1 MTTPNKEMTTLLLNI
16 RTPLNKEGLVRDE
29 QTNELYLPLTSTIVL
44 KRKQEMLYVPLD
56 FENNHTIDALVDSGA
71 FVSAIAQD
79 DLQMIKQKAPNNI
92 LKIDNPPNFQIQVAN
107 GQLEKPL
114 STATLKFEIGDNSFA
129 EHFVVMKKITGPII
143 GLHFMRNN
151 SVVIDTTHG
160 LIHFPNLTMQV
171 KTASS
176 ETTTKPQPVIMDA
189 DLTIP
194 PATTKTVTA
203 FIDHPSKWNTTGTVT
218 PLEKFTETASL
229 LISHSMSTIIDKRIA
244 VRVTNTTESPFLIKK
259 HTQIAEFSVVT
270 PEQSKHIKPVDMA
283 ILSMIPQDDPDMTA
297 YLNEL
302 LRTNKSEQQDNTF
315 WFPTPENPGKPEDH
329 TPIQTRILKE
339 LNELKN
345 KEKLNPQESTESRN
359 KFLTRFD
366 WTDTL
371 LTEMEKQAIENILV
385 EYHDIF
391 ARHRMDIGMNT
402 EFKVKLTPKDDKA
415 VYSQSLPMPI
425 HLKEDLIVE
434 LALMHKYGII
444 TVLPFS
450 KYASPIFAQR
460 KPNGKLRL
468 LVDLR
473 KINSLIA
480 DDYTNN
486 NHPVSTLSD
495 AAQHLAGKSLF
506 CKLDC
511 SQAYHC
517 LQMADQRSVE
527 MLAFNFASRTFAYK
541 RLAQGL
547 SRSVS
552 AFSSFM
558 REYLDPVVKADQCAQ
573 YVDDIGIAANNATD
587 LTRNIRAV
595 FKCIRQAG
603 LKLTIEKCHFGVR
616 QVEFLGRTISPE
628 GVSPQARK
636 IQNFLAKLRFPKSK
650 KALQRYLGFV
660 NFYRNYIPRMAEK
673 LNPFYKLLKTEVPIN
688 ITSDL
693 KETFDS
699 VNTALKNACEL
710 ALKQLIPGKQLALM
724 TDASF
729 RSAGYALM
737 IEDNPDQK
745 IQSKRKTYAPVA
757 FGSNFFSPAQ
767 LKMSIYSKEFLVIY
781 MAFLELAHILWEATK
796 PTIVLTDNKSVTR
809 FFQTKAIPPA
819 LWNACDYVLQFNF
832 KIAHIAGSVN
842 TAADFL
848 SRLELK
854 VTEKICLKI
863 REDIQTTPIE
873 VTTSSSD
880 VADEEH
886 IFFTHEDDAKESEEQ
901 TLERKQQSR
910 QNAKQW
916 AANEELP
923 ALKTSV
929 KEFTRID
936 GNTTSY
942 SMNSIKATARI
953 RVEQEV
959 DLVLKNLK
967 LKILGQPFDEVLI
980 MTDSRY
986 KHYKTNEDRIILKDG
1001 LLYRK
1006 YFGETGSVK
1015 YYQILIPKQLFKE
1028 VLRSLHGEFGK
1039 HPGIFKTRNACRE
1052 KYYFPK
1058 MAQLCREWVISC
1070 EQCIRESRIDPSLTR
1085 PPLQNP
1091 NEHITAP
1098 EDAIQIDLVPEL
1110 PPSGGY
1116 ENIVTAMDVFSR
1128 YLFAYPTA
1136 NQDAKTIAKVLIN
1149 IMTKHSYLPATL
1161 ISDKGTA
1168 FTSHVFQEV
1177 AGVLGV
1183 TLKHA
1188 TTKHAQTIG
1197 LLERSHK
1204 SIKKALKIET
1214 GERRSLWHKYIN
1226 IAVLNYNTSYHTSI
1240 GCEPSRVFHGRIPY
1254 NILDLK
1260 LGIRPQQQPIP
1271 TSQIAQDVLEQTQMI
1286 YQDVRKNTMQAY
1298 IKYKAYYDKKAKAS
1312 KLKEADYVYI
1322 LQPKADHQGSK
1333 IPFTEFRWMGPV
1345 YC

>member
-1 MTTPNKEMTTLLLNI
+1 
-16 RTPLNKEGLVRDE
+16 
-29 QTNELYLPLTSTIVL
+29 
-44 KRKQEMLYVPLD
+44 
-56 FENNHTIDALVDSGA
+56 
-71 FVSAIAQD
+71 
-79 DLQMIKQKAPNNI
+79 
-92 LKIDNPPNFQIQVAN
+92 
-107 GQLEKPL
+107 
-114 STATLKFEIGDNSFA
+114 
-129 EHFVVMKKITGPII
+129 
-143 GLHFMRNN
+143 
-151 SVVIDTTHG
+151 
-160 LIHFPNLTMQV
+160 MQV

-176 ETTTKPQPVIMDA
+176 ESTTKPEPVIMDE

-203 FIDHPSKWNTTGTVT
+203 YIDHPSKWSTTGTVT

-229 LISHSMSTIIDKRIA
+229 LISHSMSTIIEKRIA
-244 VRVTNTTESPFLIKK
+244 VRVRNTTETPYLIKK

-270 PEQSKHIKPVDMA
+270 PEQSKHIKPVGMA
-283 ILSMIPQDDPDMTA
+283 ILSMIPQDDPDLTA

-302 LRTNKSEQQDNTF
+302 LRTNKPEQQVNTF

-339 LNELKN
+339 LNELKD
-345 KEKLNPQESTESRN
+345 KEKLNPQESAESRN
-359 KFLTRFD
+359 KFLKRFD

-371 LTEMEKQAIENILV
+371 LTETEKQAIEDILF

-391 ARHRMDIGMNT
+391 ARHRMDIRLNT
-402 EFKVKLTPKDDKA
+402 EFKVKLTPKDDKT

-495 AAQHLAGKSLF
+495 SAEHLAGKSLF

-527 MLAFNFASRTFAYK
+527 ILAFNFASRTFAYK

-573 YVDDIGIAANNATD
+573 YVDDIGIAANNARD
-587 LTRNIRAV
+587 LARNIRAV

-628 GVSPQARK
+628 GISPQARK

-660 NFYRNYIPRMAEK
+660 KYYRNYIPRMAEK
-673 LNPFYKLLKTEVPIN
+673 LHPFYKLLKTEVPIN
-688 ITSDL
+688 ITSEL

-699 VNTALKNACEL
+699 VNAALSNACEL
-710 ALKQLIPGKQLALM
+710 ALKQPIPGKQLVLM

-729 RSAGYALM
+729 RSVGYALM

-757 FGSNFFSPAQ
+757 FGSKIFSPAQ
-767 LKMSIYSKEFLVIY
+767 LKMSIYSKEFLAIY
-781 MAFLELAHILWEATK
+781 MAFLEFAHILWEATK

-854 VTEKICLKI
+854 VTEKIRLKI
-863 REDIQTTPIE
+863 REDIHTTPIE

-880 VADEEH
+880 VADEEQ
-886 IFFTHEDDAKESEEQ
+886 IFFIHVNDDKESEEQ

-910 QNAKQW
+910 K
-916 AANEELP
+916 
-923 ALKTSV
+923 K
-929 KEFTRID
+929 RC
-936 GNTTSY
+936 
-942 SMNSIKATARI
+942 KAM
-953 RVEQEV
+953 
-959 DLVLKNLK
+959 
-967 LKILGQPFDEVLI
+967 G
-980 MTDSRY
+980 
-986 KHYKTNEDRIILKDG
+986 
-1001 LLYRK
+1001 
-1006 YFGETGSVK
+1006 
-1015 YYQILIPKQLFKE
+1015 
-1028 VLRSLHGEFGK
+1028 
-1039 HPGIFKTRNACRE
+1039 RE
-1052 KYYFPK
+1052 
-1058 MAQLCREWVISC
+1058 
-1070 EQCIRESRIDPSLTR
+1070 
-1085 PPLQNP
+1085 
-1091 NEHITAP
+1091 
-1098 EDAIQIDLVPEL
+1098 
-1110 PPSGGY
+1110 
-1116 ENIVTAMDVFSR
+1116 
-1128 YLFAYPTA
+1128 
-1136 NQDAKTIAKVLIN
+1136 
-1149 IMTKHSYLPATL
+1149 
-1161 ISDKGTA
+1161 
-1168 FTSHVFQEV
+1168 
-1177 AGVLGV
+1177 
-1183 TLKHA
+1183 
-1188 TTKHAQTIG
+1188 
-1197 LLERSHK
+1197 
-1204 SIKKALKIET
+1204 
-1214 GERRSLWHKYIN
+1214 
-1226 IAVLNYNTSYHTSI
+1226 
-1240 GCEPSRVFHGRIPY
+1240 
-1254 NILDLK
+1254 
-1260 LGIRPQQQPIP
+1260 
-1271 TSQIAQDVLEQTQMI
+1271 
-1286 YQDVRKNTMQAY
+1286 
-1298 IKYKAYYDKKAKAS
+1298 
-1312 KLKEADYVYI
+1312 
-1322 LQPKADHQGSK
+1322 
-1333 IPFTEFRWMGPV
+1333 
-1345 YC
+1345 